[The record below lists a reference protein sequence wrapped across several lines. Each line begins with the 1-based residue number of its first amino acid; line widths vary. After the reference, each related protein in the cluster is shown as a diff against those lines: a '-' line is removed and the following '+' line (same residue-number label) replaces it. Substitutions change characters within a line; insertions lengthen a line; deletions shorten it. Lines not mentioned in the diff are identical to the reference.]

1 MGQNAGLFF
10 WKGHLP
16 IFSGNVDLSFSCDC
30 CVHQTKV
37 AYFSKT
43 SALSRNLSS
52 QRKCQAFMAKV
63 SSISA
68 NRKEAWIWFACQEL
82 LLAIFFDNWW
92 ITFMAKGSN
101 TCYRLTGVFLLAF
114 LTAYNESSSILW
126 VSNLGL
132 YSIYTLNV
140 VGVDFTSC
148 CLPINGGLRF
158 QSRAVMYLML
168 VARKFTFMVPLENF
182 YT

>member
-1 MGQNAGLFF
+1 
-10 WKGHLP
+10 
-16 IFSGNVDLSFSCDC
+16 
-30 CVHQTKV
+30 
-37 AYFSKT
+37 
-43 SALSRNLSS
+43 
-52 QRKCQAFMAKV
+52 
-63 SSISA
+63 
-68 NRKEAWIWFACQEL
+68 
-82 LLAIFFDNWW
+82 
-92 ITFMAKGSN
+92 MAKGSN